1 MRSRWSRPRR
11 PGTPAHCPQD
21 TEVSAGGGPGVGS
34 SVVDP
39 APRGLVAA
47 WGGSPAHPPAGLE
60 AVHAPPP
67 SHPRLGRRGRVAG
80 IPRGAGRGRSSGSHP
95 NSPRRGVTTPEWRG
109 PCREGGQ
116 ARWEETR
123 PARGRPAPRP
133 AGLLH
138 VPTWRGGPA
147 GHAVPRPGVQARW
160 ADGQARCPG
169 GPPGHPACRHL
180 PRGPAVRCAQHGTR
194 TYPLP
199 LLQAGC
205 GRRWL
210 TANPTAH
217 GVGGPSPA

>member
-1 MRSRWSRPRR
+1 MRSRWSRPHR

-67 SHPRLGRRGRVAG
+67 SHPRSGRRGRVAG

-116 ARWEETR
+116 AHWEETR

-133 AGLLH
+133 AGSCTFPPGGVALLATQSPGRACRPGGQTDRHAAQGGPQATPPAATSHGDQLSGAPSTAH
-138 VPTWRGGPA
+138 VPILC
-147 GHAVPRPGVQARW
+147 HSFKQ
-160 ADGQARCPG
+160 
-169 GPPGHPACRHL
+169 
-180 PRGPAVRCAQHGTR
+180 
-194 TYPLP
+194 
-199 LLQAGC
+199 
-205 GRRWL
+205 
-210 TANPTAH
+210 
-217 GVGGPSPA
+217 GVGGGG